1 MAATPGR
8 RAVCLFAGRGALA
21 VSEDHVPFS
30 EPCFTTGNDV
40 LFVFYVF
47 LVAMLCVCV
56 YVCIFVLCNVT
67 CCTCSVLYMYVVCRS
82 IEHAA

>member
-30 EPCFTTGNDV
+30 ELCFTTGNDV

-47 LVAMLCVCV
+47 
-56 YVCIFVLCNVT
+56 
-67 CCTCSVLYMYVVCRS
+67 
-82 IEHAA
+82 